1 MRSFK
6 KYRLV
11 KTSELS
17 PDEILEV
24 AFVYDGPMKMRKFTK
39 EEAEKLYQGFF
50 AEVMKSIQNLN
61 KWYKTLPW

>member
-1 MRSFK
+1 MTTED
-6 KYRLV
+6 RLV
-11 KTSELS
+11 SFLGKPVSES
-17 PDEILEV
+17 SSTEIYEALLQLV
-24 AFVYDGPMKMRKFTK
+24 K